1 MAFAGRI
8 GPLNRWLLACLA
20 VCVGIGVLAGIN
32 PEYGLVGAL
41 GVMLA
46 VITIM
51 DLTLGFVLFTIA
63 SFLDLTSSTGSFSG
77 IKVVGLVLFVSWLAR
92 IGTRRSTEIRSF
104 AAENPMLAASLV
116 AMLGWAALELC
127 VGVQPEHGAGR
138 GRSLRARHD
147 AAADRLRRD
156 ARAARR
162 GLGARRLRRRGGAI
176 GRVRLRHLVGC
187 RVQRTPDRIDR
198 GSQRRSDRARGVDPV
213 ADRARGDVPPIR
225 PDEAHRRSSSGSS
238 CSPASSAR
246 SRERDS
252 SRSPR

>member
-51 DLTLGFVLFTIA
+51 DLTLGFVLFTIC
-63 SFLDLTSSTGSFSG
+63 
-77 IKVVGLVLFVSWLAR
+77 VVPRSDQQHRLVLRDQGGRAGAVRVLACADR
-92 IGTRRSTEIRSF
+92 NPPRHRDRVVL
-104 AAENPMLAASLV
+104 AAENPCSPSSLV

-127 VGVQPEHGAGR
+127 VGVQPQHGAGR
-138 GRSLRARHD
+138 GRPLRARHD

-156 ARAARR
+156 ARTARR
-162 GLGARRLRRRGGAI
+162 ASGCSRPTSPGRRYPPCTASPPRRL
-176 GRVRLRHLVGC
+176 
-187 RVQRTPDRIDR
+187 P
-198 GSQRRSDRARGVDPV
+198 GS
-213 ADRARGDVPPIR
+213 ADA
-225 PDEAHRRSSSGSS
+225 
-238 CSPASSAR
+238 
-246 SRERDS
+246 
-252 SRSPR
+252 